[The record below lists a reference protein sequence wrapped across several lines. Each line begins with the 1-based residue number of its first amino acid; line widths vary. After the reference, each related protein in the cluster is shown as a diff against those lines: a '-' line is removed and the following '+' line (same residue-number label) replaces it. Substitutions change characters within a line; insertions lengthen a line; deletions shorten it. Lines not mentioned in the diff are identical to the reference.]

1 MRSVRGQSG
10 MSLME
15 VLAALAI
22 ILILI
27 GSLIGVGSFV
37 KTRAQLDLTKGLLET
52 LCTALGQYYSDQ
64 TPNAFPFDTPD
75 TGGDGILGND
85 YLVNPDLMNDLQ
97 GTVNGGLLDEDASSA
112 ALFYFLDQYPSSR
125 AVVEDLANT
134 LVTNKDDSGMN
145 ITFTFTVA
153 VNTIDLP
160 RYVDPWGTSIRYV
173 YLAGTAFP
181 VLTSAGPDKVFDTP
195 DDITSK

>member
-1 MRSVRGQSG
+1 M
-10 MSLME
+10 
-15 VLAALAI
+15 
-22 ILILI
+22 
-27 GSLIGVGSFV
+27 GSFV

-145 ITFTFTVA
+145 I
-153 VNTIDLP
+153 I
-160 RYVDPWGTSIRYV
+160 DPWGTSIRYV
-173 YLAGTAFP
+173 YLAGTVFP